1 MKPNFGFS
9 LGGGSTIG
17 EISRFSF
24 DSSSIISLC
33 LNYIFLYL
41 NTSLVAL
48 ETLLYIIAKYRS
60 RSESV
65 VIFDRYNCT
74 EMEINLY
81 VYSL

>member
-1 MKPNFGFS
+1 MAPLKDEYYLRGSMKPYFGFS

-24 DSSSIISLC
+24 DSSSIFSLC

-48 ETLLYIIAKYRS
+48 ETLLYIIVKYRS

-65 VIFDRYNCT
+65 VLFDR
-74 EMEINLY
+74 
-81 VYSL
+81 

>member
-9 LGGGSTIG
+9 LDGWSTIG

-41 NTSLVAL
+41 NTSLAAL
-48 ETLLYIIAKYRS
+48 KTLLYIIAKYRF

-81 VYSL
+81 VYK